1 MKISV
6 IIPVYNVE
14 KYIEKCLD
22 SVVNQTYKNIEIIII
37 DDETPDGSIEIC
49 KKYIKSDDRIILIQ
63 QKNKGLSGARN
74 TGLKKATGE
83 YVLFVDS
90 DDYLSKDALEK
101 FADYITNSCEKLDVV
116 SGNALKVNGEVSK
129 SIIVGGN
136 SEDTIGE
143 IALKNQIKSYQY
155 NAPVWLRIYRRNFL
169 IEEQLFFEEGLLHED
184 EYWTPFVL
192 AKSKEIRHIDNS
204 FYYYVEREDSI
215 TNKKNKSRNIQAIV
229 NICSLINSELS
240 TNIYSIDLKKLLK
253 DYTSRL
259 YMNSITLEE
268 KQIENERFSLRNRI
282 FAFKNARRI
291 RTYSQSMIFLIA
303 PKIYRNIKIRNA
315 GK

>member
-90 DDYLSKDALEK
+90 DDYLSKDAVQK
-101 FADYITNSCEKLDVV
+101 FADYITSSNKKLDVV

-136 SEDTIGE
+136 IEDTTGE

-192 AKSKEIRHIDNS
+192 AKSKEIRHIENT
-204 FYYYVEREDSI
+204 FYYYVERENSI
-215 TNKKNKSRNIQAIV
+215 TKKKDKTKNIKAILSICNNLCVELKSKK
-229 NICSLINSELS
+229 
-240 TNIYSIDLKKLLK
+240 YSIDLKILLE
-253 DYTSRL
+253 DYASRL
-259 YMNSITLEE
+259 YMNAITLDNVELSSGNFTFN
-268 KQIENERFSLRNRI
+268 KRI
-282 FAFKNARRI
+282 FALKKSRRLKTTAQAI
-291 RTYSQSMIFLIA
+291 VFLLA
-303 PKIYRNIKIRNA
+303 PKIYREIKNR
-315 GK
+315 